1 LNRVELDK
9 TSYDMLVFK
18 RVDML
23 KGDLELIKALEANSF
38 LEVERSKA
46 NFLVWDF
53 LDFIV
58 QQFER
63 KNVFTNIPMGTV
75 T

>member
-1 LNRVELDK
+1 
-9 TSYDMLVFK
+9 MLVFK

-46 NFLVWDF
+46 NFLV
-53 LDFIV
+53 
-58 QQFER
+58 
-63 KNVFTNIPMGTV
+63 
-75 T
+75 

>member
-1 LNRVELDK
+1 
-9 TSYDMLVFK
+9 MLVFK

-46 NFLVWDF
+46 NFLVRDF